1 MNTLLCVDENLFGT
15 IPYLEYSGHLV
26 LRIKRGTGD
35 NSIHE
40 QLDNHA
46 NGYPEDIKVAF
57 FTRDKDFLKYQDRS
71 YYLYLITLPASATQ
85 MEQAR
90 LIELALEKDFPGRDN
105 PQFEVNIRHVFRQM
119 DGNHV
124 VEIESA
130 IVVHPNEGH
139 HGNDNTDRARTPG
152 VGTLAE
158 AGTEHR
164 SSSRPPGPR
173 GAAPGNRPAGD
184 TSRALIESATDE
196 TTGGPDTKLR

>member
-1 MNTLLCVDENLFGT
+1 MYTLIAVDENLFGT
-15 IPYLEYSGHLV
+15 IPFLEYTGHQV
-26 LRIKRGTGD
+26 IRAARGSKD
-35 NSIHE
+35 DFVHHLLE
-40 QLDNHA
+40 AAALDYLPD
-46 NGYPEDIKVAF
+46 GKVAF

-152 VGTLAE
+152 VGTLAD